1 MYIRYEE
8 YEKNKNIKADEP
20 KLVVIC
26 LLLQAKERNLF
37 IKTKKR
43 MKKVRAAIVGYGNIG
58 HYVLEALQAAPDF
71 EIAGVIR
78 RAGAENKPEELA
90 NYAVVKDIKELG
102 EVDVAILCTPTRSVE
117 KYAKEYLAMGINTV
131 DSFDI
136 HTGIVDLRRTLNA
149 TAKEHKAVSIISAG
163 WDPGSDSVVRTLL
176 EAIAPKGI
184 TYTNFGPGRSMGHS
198 VAVRAIAGVKDA
210 LSMTIPVGTGIHRR
224 MVYVE
229 LEEGADF
236 KTVEAAIK
244 ADPYFVNDETHVIQV
259 PCVDDLNDVGHG
271 VNLVRKGVSGKTHN
285 QLFEFDMKINNP
297 ALTAQV
303 LVCVARASMK
313 QQPGCYTMI
322 EVPVIDLLAG
332 DREEL
337 IAHLV

>member
-1 MYIRYEE
+1 
-8 YEKNKNIKADEP
+8 
-20 KLVVIC
+20 
-26 LLLQAKERNLF
+26 
-37 IKTKKR
+37 
-43 MKKVRAAIVGYGNIG
+43 MKKIRAAVVGYGNIG
-58 HYVLEALQAAPDF
+58 KSVVEALQAAPDF
-71 EIAGVIR
+71 EIAGIVR
-78 RAGAENKPEELA
+78 RNGAENKPAELA
-90 NYAVVKDIKELG
+90 SYEVVKDIADLKD
-102 EVDVAILCTPTRSVE
+102 VDVAIVASPTRQVE
-117 KYAKEYLAMGINTV
+117 EQAKKILAMGINTV

-136 HTGIVDLRRTLNA
+136 HTQITSLRRSLGE
-149 TAKEHKAVSIISAG
+149 TAKANNSVAIISAG

-198 VAVRAIAGVKDA
+198 VAVRAIDGVKDA
-210 LSMTIPVGTGIHRR
+210 LSMTIPTGTGIHRR

-236 KTVEAAIK
+236 KKVEAAIK
-244 ADPYFVNDETHVIQV
+244 VDPYFVNDETHVKQV

-271 VNLVRKGVSGKTHN
+271 VNLVRKGVSGTTHN
-285 QLFEFDMKINNP
+285 QLFEFNMRINNP

-303 LVCVARASMK
+303 MVCCARATMR

-322 EVPVIDLLAG
+322 EVPVIDLLHG